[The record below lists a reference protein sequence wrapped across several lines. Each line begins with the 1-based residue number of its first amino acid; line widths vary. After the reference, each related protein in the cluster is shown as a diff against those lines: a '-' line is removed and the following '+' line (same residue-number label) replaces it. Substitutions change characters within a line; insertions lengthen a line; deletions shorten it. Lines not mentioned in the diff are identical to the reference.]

1 MRLWLGWSLATIV
14 IGVLSAGLYCH
25 DSMLNGDWI
34 YDDGGT
40 VTNNPFVLGL
50 IPWHEVS
57 ESGISSDMALI
68 EARLPNVQQT
78 TPPSCRNLLFSP
90 FTSNVIFL
98 VG

>member
-57 ESGISSDMALI
+57 ESGLSSDMALI
-68 EARLPNVQQT
+68 EARLPNKRLPLPVVIY
-78 TPPSCRNLLFSP
+78 LKVSP
-90 FTSNVIFL
+90 FTSSVTFL